1 METTA
6 GRLARNDMVG
16 YGWRR
21 DSGGDP
27 EPMGKTA
34 RSQAYGGYFSAG
46 RPRRPDAELLETG
59 PGTAAGEYLRKFWH
73 PVCLSSELADL
84 PLAVRHLGEDL
95 VLFRDKSGR
104 LGALHRHCPH
114 RGASLE
120 YGVVS
125 ERGLRCCYHGWLFDV
140 DGAVLDTPGEPPES
154 RLKDSFRHGA
164 YPAREYRGLVF
175 AYLGPPDREP
185 GFPIYDAYLRPDED
199 LAPYSIR
206 HSCNW
211 LHVQENIMDPAHIVF
226 LHSRNNQ
233 YQLSP
238 RMDVMPEI
246 EFRETDG
253 GHGCLYVTSRRLGD
267 LVWVRCIHALLPGFF
282 QAGALFEQGDAEKL
296 HTGSAL
302 TRWTVPVDDTHC
314 MIFGYRHFSEALDPH
329 GLGKPEDC
337 GKERV
342 DFAPGQTM
350 HRDYEEMQRDPGDWE
365 VLVSQG
371 PLPDHGREHLGRTD
385 TGVTMMRRQFRRAL
399 RGESEPDLHLPP
411 NGWDARATYTF
422 DSVLRIPPAN
432 GDDGALV
439 AEAGRRAT
447 DIVLAAREPPGPDRD
462 RAIAKRIEAMK
473 EDLSSGRT
481 QAGASRTGNGR
492 SERI

>member
-1 METTA
+1 
-6 GRLARNDMVG
+6 
-16 YGWRR
+16 
-21 DSGGDP
+21 
-27 EPMGKTA
+27 MGETA

-59 PGTAAGEYLRKFWH
+59 PDAAAGEYLRKFWH

-104 LGALHRHCPH
+104 LGA
-114 RGASLE
+114 
-120 YGVVS
+120 
-125 ERGLRCCYHGWLFDV
+125 
-140 DGAVLDTPGEPPES
+140 VLDTPGEPPES
-154 RLKDSFRHGA
+154 RLKDCHGA

-175 AYLGPPDREP
+175 AYLGPPDQEP

-199 LAPYSIR
+199 LAPYSIW

-238 RMDVMPEI
+238 RMDVMPET

-296 HTGSAL
+296 HTGPAL

-329 GLGKPEDC
+329 GFGKPEDC

-462 RAIAKRIEAMK
+462 LAIAKRIEAMK
-473 EDLSSGRT
+473 EELSSGRT
-481 QAGASRTGNGR
+481 
-492 SERI
+492 